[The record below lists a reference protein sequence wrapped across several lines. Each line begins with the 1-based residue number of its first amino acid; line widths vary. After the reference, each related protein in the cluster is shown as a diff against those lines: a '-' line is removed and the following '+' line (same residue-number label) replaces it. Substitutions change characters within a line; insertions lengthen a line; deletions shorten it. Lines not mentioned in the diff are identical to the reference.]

1 MPNENYAMP
10 RKPRLSIPGAPQH
23 VIQRGNNRQA
33 IFVVDENYHQF
44 IEMLSLAADKHDCQI
59 HAYVL
64 MTNHV
69 HLLATPSTED
79 GIGKMMQSLGRRYVQ
94 YFNLRNTR
102 TGTLWEGR
110 YRATLI
116 DTEQYLFACMRYIEL
131 NPVRAGLVKRPG
143 EYRWSS
149 FRCNAFG
156 TLDKLV
162 THHPQYLSLAN
173 VSAARQRA
181 YRAMFDGQIED
192 ASADEI
198 RRATNS
204 AWVLGG
210 VEFAETVVS
219 RLNRRVTPVGRGGD
233 RRSPSFQKR
242 IKRL

>member
-94 YFNLRNTR
+94 YFNLRNAR

-149 FRCNAFG
+149 FRCNASG
-156 TLDKLV
+156 VLDKLV
-162 THHPQYLSLAN
+162 THHPQYLSLAT

-192 ASADEI
+192 ASTDEI

-233 RRSPSFQKR
+233 RRSPNFRNQ

>member
-1 MPNENYAMP
+1 MPNESATMP
-10 RKPRLSIPGAPQH
+10 RKPRLSIPGQPQH
-23 VIQRGNNRQA
+23 VIQRGNNRQP
-33 IFVVDENYHQF
+33 IFVVDDDYRQF
-44 IEMLSLAADKHDCQI
+44 ADMLALAADKHDCQI

-69 HLLATPSTED
+69 HLLATPRNDD

-94 YFNLRNTR
+94 YFNFRNAR

-110 YRATLI
+110 YRATLV

-131 NPVRAGLVKRPG
+131 NPVRAGMVTLPG

-156 TLDKLV
+156 ALDKLV
-162 THHPQYLSLAN
+162 THHPQYLSLGA
-173 VSAARQRA
+173 SSPARQRA
-181 YRAMFDGQIED
+181 YRTLFDAEIEE
-192 ASADEI
+192 ASVDEI

-204 AWVLGG
+204 AWVLGD
-210 VEFAETVVS
+210 VDFAETVVS

-233 RRSPSFQKR
+233 RRSASFR
-242 IKRL
+242 NPIKRL

>member
-1 MPNENYAMP
+1 MP
-10 RKPRLSIPGAPQH
+10 RKPRLSLPGQPQH

-33 IFVVDENYHQF
+33 TFLVDEDYRLF
-44 IEMLSLAADKHDCQI
+44 IEMLLLAADQHDCQI

-69 HLLATPSTED
+69 HLLATPTTAD
-79 GIGKMMQSLGRRYVQ
+79 GVGKMMQSLGRRYVQ
-94 YFNLRNTR
+94 YFNLRNAR

-110 YRATLI
+110 YRATLV

-131 NPVRAGLVKRPG
+131 NPVRAGLVNRPG

-156 TLDKLV
+156 ALDKLV
-162 THHPQYLSLAN
+162 THHPQYLSLA
-173 VSAARQRA
+173 SAATARQRA

-219 RLNRRVTPVGRGGD
+219 RLNRQVTPVGRGGD
-233 RRSPSFQKR
+233 RRSPSFRKQ